1 MKRSQVISL
10 IDNAISNRKGEVINA
25 LQESGVVA
33 PIGISDED
41 YRNIIIREIENG
53 NGYLVVYLGS
63 VIDKDIQLNSEKKSN
78 FFIAPAVGAALI
90 GTGGSLLGGLFGG
103 GGDDRAAQQAAQA
116 QAAAQ
121 AAQQAAMQKQMA
133 IAASQQAANEML
145 SQTNRENQRAR
156 TQRTVITLS
165 IIGGTLLIGTIA
177 AILIVKKK

>member
-1 MKRSQVISL
+1 MKRSQIISL
-10 IDNAISNRKGEVINA
+10 IDNAILNRKGEVMNA

-33 PIGISDED
+33 PVGISDTD

-63 VIDKDIQLNSEKKSN
+63 VIDKDLEPKTEKKSN
-78 FFIAPAVGAALI
+78 IAPLVGAALI
-90 GTGGSLLGGLFGG
+90 STGGGLLGGLFGG
-103 GGDDRAAQQAAQA
+103 GGDDKAAQQAAQA

-121 AAQQAAMQKQMA
+121 AAQQKAMQKQMA

-145 SQTNRENQRAR
+145 SQTNRQNQKAK

-165 IIGGTLLIGTIA
+165 IIGGTLLIGAVA
-177 AILIVKKK
+177 AILIIKKK